1 MAGFTLMSIILFI
14 GIFLVQNLRIPVG
27 IAYYTENLDTDILA
41 TTLSAESQSK
51 SFFTAIIAL
60 LLGFLADRFDVG
72 TAILVCSA
80 LILLTTPLYLI
91 KKQRQTS

>member
-14 GIFLVQNLRIPVG
+14 GIYLVQNLRIPVG

-51 SFFTAIIAL
+51 SLFTAIIAL
-60 LLGFLADRFDVG
+60 F
-72 TAILVCSA
+72 LVCSA
-80 LILLTTPLYLI
+80 SVLLTTPLYLI
-91 KKQRQTS
+91 KKQRQAG